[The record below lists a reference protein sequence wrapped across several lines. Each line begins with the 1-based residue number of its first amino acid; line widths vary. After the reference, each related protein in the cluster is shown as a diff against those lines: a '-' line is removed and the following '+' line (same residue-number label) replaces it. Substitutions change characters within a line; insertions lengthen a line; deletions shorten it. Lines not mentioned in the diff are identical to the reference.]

1 VAAEVGGRGEGVGVN
16 VSPALWHKL
25 RGFPR
30 FEGTTGGRLRRV
42 DTKEEIAP
50 TVTPWSAGYYEILG
64 ADGRRHALTVARVA
78 DLARH
83 PARRHDLP

>member
-1 VAAEVGGRGEGVGVN
+1 VN
-16 VSPALWHKL
+16 VSPALWHLL

-30 FEGTTGGRLRRV
+30 FEGTTMGRLRRV

-50 TVTPWSAGYYEILG
+50 TVTDWSAGYYEIPG
-64 ADGRRHALTVARVA
+64 ADGRRRTLTVARVA
-78 DLARH
+78 DLARR